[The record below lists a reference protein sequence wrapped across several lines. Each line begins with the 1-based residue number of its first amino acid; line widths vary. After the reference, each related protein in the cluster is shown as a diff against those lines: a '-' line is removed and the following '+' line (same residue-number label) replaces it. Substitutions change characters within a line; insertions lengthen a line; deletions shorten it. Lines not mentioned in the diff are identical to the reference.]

1 MLRSPQPQEQP
12 CRKESDHH
20 DQANIGANAIG
31 LRPGGTD
38 SVPTLPEA
46 SNGPDEA
53 EMFAYLR
60 ARIELRR
67 VKVSLV
73 IDVWRKN

>member
-60 ARIELRR
+60 SNEAPPQTDEACRAFCE
-67 VKVSLV
+67 
-73 IDVWRKN
+73 